1 MQGVGAHMDNA
12 QSRSEP
18 RQLAELVAKLADAL
32 EAENVRCKI
41 SLWQKDESGYGFG
54 PLGDPCPINLTHL
67 AEFCVGVL
75 IDGDGFCEHGIP
87 GGVGCSEC
95 EGQIDGEELAK

>member
-1 MQGVGAHMDNA
+1 MGAPEPAHNA
-12 QSRSEP
+12 D
-18 RQLAELVAKLADAL
+18 LVPGLVEKLADAL

-41 SLWQKDESGYGFG
+41 SLWQHDESGYGFG

-75 IDGDGFCEHGIP
+75 RAELN
-87 GGVGCSEC
+87 
-95 EGQIDGEELAK
+95 DGEEA